1 MTSVVDLNLR
11 RAARR
16 RAQIEVPRTFAMPK
30 GAELWLYED
39 GSWWALDSVGRN
51 ADSIS
56 RVGIFPT
63 WIEAMR
69 AGFAVQEA
77 AQGGAS

>member
-1 MTSVVDLNLR
+1 
-11 RAARR
+11 
-16 RAQIEVPRTFAMPK
+16 MPK